1 MSTHRPS
8 VVIAAAV
15 ILTALLSV
23 LIGLGVAPAAG
34 AAESDGPM
42 RVLVVGD
49 SITQSAQVPI
59 IVAIEDQGAEVRLL
73 AWGGTAPCDWIGPV
87 AETVAETDP
96 DLVLIEFAG
105 NDLTPCIAD
114 TPRESAGFLDRY
126 RTDSQAL
133 TDAAG
138 AGGAVVRWSSVPYI
152 DHRQHEAVAR
162 DLNRLYRSE
171 PSLHR
176 RDFDGTGFDWIDC
189 HDSTQSVLSYI
200 RRDGEDFHVVVLN
213 FTPVVRRDY
222 RIGVPRSGRYS
233 EVFNSDSR
241 FYGGADNG
249 NPLTIRS
256 EPRSWMGRTDSIVL
270 TLPPLGAL
278 VLRLVEER

>member
-59 IVAIEDQGAEVRLL
+59 IAAIEDQGAEVRLL

-162 DLNRLYRSE
+162 DLNRLYRS
-171 PSLHR
+171 
-176 RDFDGTGFDWIDC
+176 
-189 HDSTQSVLSYI
+189 LS
-200 RRDGEDFHVVVLN
+200 DEGVLN
-213 FTPVVRRDY
+213 PLRAALTVDGGFGYADRCRGAAECGEAPRFSPV
-222 RIGVPRSGRYS
+222 P
-233 EVFNSDSR
+233 
-241 FYGGADNG
+241 
-249 NPLTIRS
+249 IRS
-256 EPRSWMGRTDSIVL
+256 NDGLHLADAGSVRMASVYGQVVHSLSR
-270 TLPPLGAL
+270 
-278 VLRLVEER
+278 